1 MVTVEKAL
9 YGDNAERTAVN
20 LCGVTLENPVIPA
33 SGTFGYGYEFAELYD
48 INCLGTFSFKG
59 TTLEP
64 RFGNLTPR
72 IAECPD
78 GMINAVGLQNP
89 GVDAVI
95 AEELP
100 RLAQVFHKPVMANVS
115 GFSIDD
121 YVETVRRFEADE
133 AARKQIGWFEINISC
148 PNVHGGGMAF
158 GICPEAASEVTAEV
172 RKVTDKPLLIK
183 LSPNVTDIT
192 EIARA
197 CEASGAD
204 GISLINTLLGMRID
218 IKTRKPVIANKMGGF
233 SGHAILPV
241 ALRMVYQVYES
252 VKIPV
257 VGMGGGSTAEEVIEM
272 MMAGASAVEIGA
284 ANLVN
289 PLAARDII
297 QKLPEVMDKYNI
309 KKMSSIIGGAH

>member
-1 MVTVEKAL
+1 MVDIKTS
-9 YGDNAERTAVN
+9 
-20 LCGVTLENPVIPA
+20 LCGITLDNPVIPA

-64 RFGNLTPR
+64 RFGNPTPR

-95 AEELP
+95 ADELP
-100 RLAQVFHKPVMANVS
+100 KLAQVFHKPVMANVS
-115 GFSIDD
+115 GFSVDD

-133 AARKQIGWFEINISC
+133 AARAQIGWFEVNISC

-158 GICPEAASEVTAEV
+158 GTCPEAAAEVTAAV

-197 CEASGAD
+197 CEAAGAD
-204 GISLINTLLGMRID
+204 GISLINTLLGMRINL
-218 IKTRKPVIANKMGGF
+218 KTGKPVIANKMGGF

-241 ALRMVYQVYES
+241 ALRMVYQVYDA

-257 VGMGGGSTAEEVIEM
+257 VGMGGVSTAEEVIEM

-284 ANLVN
+284 ANLIN
-289 PLAARDII
+289 PFAAKEII
-297 QKLPEVMDKYNI
+297 EELPEVMDKYNI
-309 KKMSSIIGGAH
+309 KKLSDIIGGAH

>member
-1 MVTVEKAL
+1 MVDKKLSTKVE
-9 YGDNAERTAVN
+9 
-20 LCGVTLENPVIPA
+20 LCGLEMDNPVIPA

-64 RFGNLTPR
+64 RFGNPLPR

-95 AEELP
+95 AHEIPEM
-100 RLAQVFHKPVMANVS
+100 AKVFHKPVMANVS
-115 GFSIDD
+115 GFSVND
-121 YVETVRRFEADE
+121 YVQTVSKLENDPVAN
-133 AARKQIGWFEINISC
+133 KHIGWFEINISC

-158 GICPEAASEVTAEV
+158 GTSPKAAEEVTAAV
-172 RKVTDKPLLIK
+172 RKVTKKPMLIK

-197 CEASGAD
+197 CEAAGAD
-204 GISLINTLLGMRID
+204 GISLINTLLGMRINL
-218 IKTRKPVIANKMGGF
+218 KTKQPVIANKMGGF

-241 ALRMVYQVYES
+241 ALRMVYQVYDA
-252 VKIPV
+252 VKLPI
-257 VGMGGGSTAEEVIEM
+257 VGMGGVQSAEEVIEM
-272 MMAGASAVEIGA
+272 MLAGATAVEIGA

-289 PLAARDII
+289 PFASKEII
-297 QKLPEVMDKYNI
+297 EDLPRVMEKYGI
-309 KKMSSIIGGAH
+309 KDLKEIIGGAH